1 MFHRVGPAPLRA
13 PAVTDALTVSHA
25 AFVADVEWMKRAG
38 FHAVTLRQVYAALEH
53 GAPLPSHPVVITF
66 DDGYR
71 DVLWYAA
78 PVLHRLHMPATAFV
92 ITGRIDDGDPSFLSW
107 PELRR
112 LERLGVA
119 IGSHTVHHLD
129 LTTLPPQQDWTELVQ
144 SRRTLQRRLHQ
155 PVLFFAY
162 PGGRADAAV
171 VALVR
176 RAGYELALTTRHG
189 ALQSSSQPLL
199 LHRDGIYD
207 WTGLNGLK
215 GLLGW
220 RFHGPVRARAGR
232 AEVAARLGGCAGVQ
246 RPQPGA
252 RRPA

>member
-1 MFHRVGPAPLRA
+1 MFHRVGPTPARA
-13 PAVTDALTVSHA
+13 PAITDALTVSSA
-25 AFVADVEWMKRAG
+25 AFTAEMEWMKRAG

-53 GAPLPSHPVVITF
+53 GAPLPPHPVAITF

-92 ITGRIDDGDPSFLSW
+92 ITGRIDDGDPSFLTW

-112 LERLGVA
+112 LERLGVT

-129 LTTLPPQQDWTELVQ
+129 LTQLPPQEALYELVQ
-144 SRRTLQRRLHQ
+144 SRRALRQHLHQ

-162 PGGRADAAV
+162 PGGRADTAV

-189 ALQSSSQPLL
+189 FAQPRSQPLL

-207 WTGLNGLK
+207 RTGLRGLEA
-215 GLLGW
+215 LLG
-220 RFHGPVRARAGR
+220 
-232 AEVAARLGGCAGVQ
+232 
-246 RPQPGA
+246 
-252 RRPA
+252 